1 MPNTT
6 TRMKVL
12 VVVVNYRTPKL
23 VVDSLGALQ
32 HEVEQIGDMHVV
44 VTDNDSGDGSVEI
57 IQSAIEANG
66 WDWCTLIPLTHN
78 GGYGAGNNAGIRP
91 YLDTA
96 EPPDYVM
103 LLNPDACVH
112 RGAISTLLAFM
123 ESRRDVGIAGTR
135 VEGADGK
142 QAHSAFRFPSAASEL
157 VEGFKL
163 GLLTKL
169 LSDRQLLYDLGDEV
183 MQVDWVT
190 GAAMMI
196 RREVLTDVGLFDDGY
211 FLYFEEVDFC
221 FRARRAGW
229 STYYV
234 PDSVVTHLQ
243 AQATGITDSRKD
255 KRRYPGY
262 WFDSRRRFFVKN
274 RGKSQAVLA
283 DLAFLVGYTTF
294 RARAVIQRKE
304 NEEPPHFWGD
314 FLRNSTFVKG
324 FEV

>member
-1 MPNTT
+1 
-6 TRMKVL
+6 MKVL
-12 VVVVNYRTPKL
+12 VVLVNYRTPRL
-23 VVDSLGALQ
+23 AVDALGSLA
-32 HEVEQIGDMHVV
+32 HEVEQIGDMQVI

-57 IQSAIEANG
+57 IRGAIEANG
-66 WDWCTLIPLTHN
+66 WDWCSLIPLTYN
-78 GGYGAGNNAGIRP
+78 GGYGAGNNAAIRP
-91 YLDTA
+91 YLEA
-96 EPPDYVM
+96 KNLPDYVM

-123 ESRRDVGIAGTR
+123 ESRPDVGIAGTR

-169 LSDRQLLYDLGDEV
+169 LRDRQLLYELGDEI

-196 RREVLTDVGLFDDGY
+196 RKEVLSEVGLFDEGY

-221 FRARRAGW
+221 FRASRAGW
-229 STYYV
+229 SVYYV

-243 AQATGITDSRKD
+243 AQATGITDARPD
-255 KRRYPGY
+255 KRRYPSY
-262 WFDSRRRFFVKN
+262 WFDSRRRFFLKN
-274 RGKSQAVLA
+274 RGKLPAVLA
-283 DLAFLVGYTTF
+283 DLAFLVGYSTF
-294 RARAVIQRKE
+294 RARSVIQRKDHH
-304 NEEPPHFWGD
+304 EPPYFWRD
-314 FLRNSTFVKG
+314 FVRNSTFVKG
-324 FEV
+324 LEV